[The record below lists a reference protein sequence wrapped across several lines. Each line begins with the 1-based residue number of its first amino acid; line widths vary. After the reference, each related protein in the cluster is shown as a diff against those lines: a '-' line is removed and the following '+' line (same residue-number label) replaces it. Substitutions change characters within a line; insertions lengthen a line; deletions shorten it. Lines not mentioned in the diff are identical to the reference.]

1 MASKSHTHPG
11 SAGSPAPGDLP
22 IALCRVGVISDTHG
36 LLDPRVAGAF
46 EGVSHI
52 VHAGDIGGA
61 EILEGLGRLAP
72 VTAVRGNTDQ
82 GVFGWDLPEQ
92 AVLEVCGVR
101 FFVAHD
107 RARLLRSV
115 DVHDLGVEVVVTG
128 HSHAPTVEWSD
139 GLLLLNPGAAGRRR
153 FHLPKAVA
161 VVEIQPAEVGTD
173 RIRPRIVVLE
183 KGSSSR

>member
-1 MASKSHTHPG
+1 MAGNRHTHPK
-11 SAGSPAPGDLP
+11 SAGGPASGDLP
-22 IALCRVGVISDTHG
+22 TALCSVGVISDTHG
-36 LLDPRVAGAF
+36 LLDQRAAGTL

-52 VHAGDIGGA
+52 IHAGDIGGA

-92 AVLEVCGVR
+92 AVVEVCGVR
-101 FFVAHD
+101 FLVAHD

-115 DVHDLGVEVVVTG
+115 DVRTVGVEVVVTG
-128 HSHAPTVEWSD
+128 HSHAPAVEWSE
-139 GLLLLNPGAAGRRR
+139 GLLFLNPGAAGRRR

-161 VVEIQPAEVGTD
+161 VVEIHPAEVGTE